1 MDSWHPIAT
10 CFLRRLN
17 FHILINQKSVIKKS
31 GTYMQEKVALE
42 KSHLSSDPP
51 DPIPAA
57 HQGIAIYSTAACLS
71 GALIYSAERWHCSNR
86 SPCIFRLRLRR
97 VSDDKG
103 SIPLIPILC
112 R

>member
-1 MDSWHPIAT
+1 
-10 CFLRRLN
+10 
-17 FHILINQKSVIKKS
+17 
-31 GTYMQEKVALE
+31 MQEKVALE
-42 KSHLSSDPP
+42 KSHLSPDPP

-57 HQGIAIYSTAACLS
+57 HQGIAICSTAACRS
-71 GALIYSAERWHCSNR
+71 GVLICSAERWHCSNR
-86 SPCIFRLRLRR
+86 IPCIFQFRLRT

>member
-10 CFLRRLN
+10 CFLRRFT
-17 FHILINQKSVIKKS
+17 FHILINQQSVIKKC

-42 KSHLSSDPP
+42 KSHLSPAP
-51 DPIPAA
+51 LFLIPAA
-57 HQGIAIYSTAACLS
+57 HQGISICSTAACRS
-71 GALIYSAERWHCSNR
+71 GALICSAERWHCSNR
-86 SPCIFRLRLRR
+86 IPCIFQFRLRR

-103 SIPLIPILC
+103 LIPLIPVLC